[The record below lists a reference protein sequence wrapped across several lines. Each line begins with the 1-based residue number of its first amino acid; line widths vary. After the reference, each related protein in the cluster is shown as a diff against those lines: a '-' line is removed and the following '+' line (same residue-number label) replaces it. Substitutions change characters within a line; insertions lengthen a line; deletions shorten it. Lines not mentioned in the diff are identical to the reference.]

1 MKIRNLSADSL
12 VAGEVAAAPELYEW
26 KSPSVGADGVFD
38 ASACSH
44 SLMVRCSNCGM
55 QMDEPSDG
63 GVLECP
69 DCGEEDFDVQQLFER
84 AVVEV
89 TGVEFEVTGKG
100 SQRFLHISIP
110 SEWKK
115 AKAFYTLDG
124 SEPNP
129 KCTMYRHPFSI
140 ERKAY
145 VVKLVLYTDEEK
157 SSLIS
162 YFVPPVDGYRY
173 SCPICTTQIIS
184 ASSAAQCPTCG
195 FIRTFL
201 TDGTCTDTPV
211 GILCPLCNTEFTTT
225 ASPAQCPKC
234 GSGYEY
240 IVGGDGWTYKGHSQL
255 CPACRRTFN
264 YRVGVREH
272 CPRCGA
278 HVVYCNNSW
287 AVKGAPA
294 RLDGGATP
302 LPPRR
307 RSASVPT
314 YNPRRKV
321 TWSTNSDSLGA
332 LILSLLAAIIIIL
345 LRILQ

>member
-55 QMDEPSDG
+55 QMDEPTGG

-124 SEPNP
+124 SEPTP
-129 KCTMYRHPFSI
+129 QCAMYRHPFSI

-211 GILCPLCNTEFTTT
+211 GILCPVCNTEFTTAT
-225 ASPAQCPKC
+225 SPAQCPKC

-255 CPACRRTFN
+255 CPSCHRMFN
-264 YRVGVREH
+264 YRMGYRER
-272 CPRCGA
+272 CPQCGT
-278 HVVYCNNSW
+278 HIVYNKNSW
-287 AVKGAPA
+287 LKEGGSALPIEPAPHA
-294 RLDGGATP
+294 P
-302 LPPRR
+302 KK
-307 RSASVPT
+307 SIVSIPT
-314 YNPRRKV
+314 YNPQRKV
-321 TWSTNSDSLGA
+321 VWSTNSEA
-332 LILSLLAAIIIIL
+332 LVAIVISFICALVAILM
-345 LRILQ
+345 RILNN